1 MVKNEYDK
9 QAEDF
14 LKATKTTINIKF
26 DSYRK
31 YFPQDKEKR
40 DVYKITFKRGNGEYA
55 FNFGN
60 SVNDSGF
67 EIIGFRGNTVK
78 TIPREVFAKFKDTDG
93 KNERYLYNY
102 INRFSFV
109 PYRLSSNKQLKLPK
123 EPSNY
128 DILACL
134 DVLYDDNFEE
144 FCSSFGYDT
153 DSRQAEKTYNAVL
166 AQSNQLKILFND
178 KEIEKLA
185 EIA

>member
-40 DVYKITFKRGNGEYA
+40 DVYNVTLKRGNRKYT
-55 FNFGN
+55 FTFGN
-60 SVNDSGF
+60 SLNNSGCQ
-67 EIIGFRGNTVK
+67 IIGFKGRIVK
-78 TIPREVFAKFKDTDG
+78 TIITENYFKYVDQAKQYNRK
-93 KNERYLYNY
+93 LYII
-102 INRFSFV
+102 INRHHAV
-109 PYRLSSNKQLKLPK
+109 APYRLTSNRELKLPK

-128 DILACL
+128 AILACL

-144 FCSSFGYDT
+144 FCASFGYDT
-153 DSRQAEKTYNAVL
+153 DSRKTYNAVL